1 MRSSHRIERTL
12 TGLLLS
18 VLLLTTLALSGQPKG
33 HLLIV
38 GGGERTDEIMQKFIQ
53 LAGGK
58 DAVVVVFPMASTEP
72 EEVGPYYVKQLNGL
86 GVKRAFYLNIN
97 AAQANEDSTVAKL
110 KDVTG
115 VFYSGGD
122 QVLQTKALLHT
133 KTQAKVMDLYNSG
146 AVIGGT
152 SAGAA
157 VMSKVMI
164 TGDELIN
171 KDSSNSFHTLLKDN
185 VEVKEGFGF
194 VTEAIV
200 DQHFVVRKRHNRLIS
215 RLLQQPD
222 LLGIAIDEATCI
234 VVNPNRTFDVIG
246 ESVVFVYDPTNA
258 KHIGLNKNNYLSG
271 TDLKL
276 HILRAG
282 DSFDMKKKRPVTK

>member
-1 MRSSHRIERTL
+1 MRSSHRVERTL

-72 EEVGPYYVKQLNGL
+72 EDVGPYYVKQLNGL

-133 KTQAKVMDLYNSG
+133 KTQAKVMDLYNNG